1 MKFYIVYINTP
12 PRKVGRS
19 VQMGY
24 DDYLGFIEREDQH
37 RGMTI
42 DEMLSRLRFVLERR
56 DAALLTLDEARAA
69 FKMLTDGGVYSS
81 TMVHVCE
88 SVTGKEARI

>member
-1 MKFYIVYINTP
+1 MKFYIVYINKP

-24 DDYLGFIEREDQH
+24 DAYLGFIEREDQH
-37 RGMTI
+37 RGMTT
-42 DEMLSRLRFVLERR
+42 DEMLSSLRLVLERR

-88 SVTGKEARI
+88 SVTGKETRI

>member
-1 MKFYIVYINTP
+1 MRFYIVYINKP

-24 DDYLGFIEREDQH
+24 DAYLGFIEREDQH
-37 RGMTI
+37 RSMTI
-42 DEMLSRLRFVLERR
+42 DEMLSSMRLVFERR

-88 SVTGKEARI
+88 SVTGKEIKL